1 MSKAFNYTA
10 TNQYSVI
17 LKDFMPLFLNNEY
30 RNFIY
35 LNQKG
40 SLPKTNPS
48 VWLTKNKLPNIT
60 MKSIVSTFLK
70 YFLLYMLHDICCTI
84 YM

>member
-1 MSKAFNYTA
+1 MLSDMSKAFNYTA

-48 VWLTKNKLPNIT
+48 V
-60 MKSIVSTFLK
+60 
-70 YFLLYMLHDICCTI
+70 
-84 YM
+84 